1 MKKILLAALLTV
13 LLALPVNA
21 QGVFSV
27 DQEEITATTGDA
39 IELNYENAV
48 GEIEVAVCNEYNQEM
63 WTEYFDP
70 EENGILTITMPE
82 CNPLTTAY
90 LHILNGDAEEV
101 VKVTFVQPHEH
112 QPHLVEFIR
121 PTETEPGR
129 MEYFYCDCGKYFEDR
144 GCTKEITEDIDT
156 WSYLAPVPK
165 EEWGEGNPVP
175 YIAKYDD
182 KQVTDDSKP
191 NPTWTEEEVNSYYEK
206 EEAEIQTELEE
217 RKETSQNEE
226 SELVV
231 EDDVIET
238 NEVIEPVTFAVQ
250 PVEKE
255 ELTLWEQIKMFFINL
270 FK

>member
-1 MKKILLAALLTV
+1 MKKILLAALLTFI
-13 LLALPVNA
+13 LALPVNA
-21 QGVFSV
+21 QGAFGVE
-27 DQEEITATTGDA
+27 QEEITVETGDA
-39 IELNYENAV
+39 IELNYENAN
-48 GEIEVAVCNEYNQEM
+48 GEIEVAVCNEYDQEM
-63 WTEYFDP
+63 WSEYFGP
-70 EENGILTITMPE
+70 EENGTLTIKMPE

-90 LHILNGDAEEV
+90 LHVMNGDAEEV

-129 MEYFYCDCGKYFEDR
+129 MEYFYCDCGKAFEDR
-144 GCTKEITEDIDT
+144 ACTKEIENPEE
-156 WSYLAPVPK
+156 WAYLAPVPK

-182 KQVTDDSKP
+182 KQVTDNSKP

-206 EEAEIQTELEE
+206 EEANIQTELEE

-238 NEVIEPVTFAVQ
+238 NEAIEPVTFAVQ
-250 PVEKE
+250 PE
-255 ELTLWEQIKMFFINL
+255 EEPTLWEQIKMFFINL